1 MICSIHWDRLWL
13 HKASHVV
20 VFVLLARYHIGFN
33 RYRDQVCDLPA
44 AIGNS
49 TSFVVVLEAF
59 DYTDDTCAASADS
72 HWTTSYF
79 VRNGCTNT
87 YDSDTGVLQSFYA
100 SCATGYSVYNGHGCT
115 QSVRVNAR
123 H

>member
-1 MICSIHWDRLWL
+1 MGLTHDACCIG
-13 HKASHVV
+13 VY
-20 VFVLLARYHIGFN
+20 VFCCIGFS
-33 RYRDQVCDLPA
+33 RYENHVCDLPA
-44 AIGNS
+44 AIGSS
-49 TSFVVVLEAF
+49 TSFGAVLQAF